1 MIRNL
6 RRGLTLAHVMA
17 ALALFVAL
25 GGSAYSA
32 AEIGSREIAKHAIGS
47 RHIMEG
53 KLKNKVVEDDTLT
66 GAKIDESTLDEST
79 LDNGVRAY
87 ALVDGSRCAQP
98 TGPCTA
104 EESKGVSSVTRDDTG
119 LYCVIAP
126 GIDSEDTPAA
136 VTVDEAGT
144 TGHGGNASATTHET
158 DGCPVATGGEGFV
171 VFTQRQPVIRVN
183 QANGTEDARVVGPA
197 DQANDVAFTIV
208 IP

>member
-1 MIRNL
+1 MIHNL
-6 RRGLTLAHVMA
+6 RRRLTLAHVMA
-17 ALALFVAL
+17 ALAVFVAL

-32 AEIGSREIAKHAIGS
+32 AKIGSREIAKHAIGS

-53 KLKNKVVEDDTLT
+53 KLKNKVVEDETLT
-66 GAKIDESTLDEST
+66 GAKIDESTLE
-79 LDNGVRAY
+79 NGARAY
-87 ALVDGSRCAQP
+87 ALVDGTKCAQP
-98 TGPCTA
+98 TGPCPV
-104 EESKGVSSVTRDDTG
+104 EESKGISSVTRDDTG

-126 GIDSEDTPAA
+126 GINAEETPAA

-158 DGCPVATGGEGFV
+158 DGCPVVTGGEGFV

-183 QANGTEDARVVGPA
+183 QATGTEDARVLGPA